1 MNEVRTF
8 IRLAVKRE
16 LTEDEIRTFYEFVD
30 DLATVAVTSAF
41 EEDGSEIDDVVV
53 TMYNVDGTYMYEVA
67 VTDVVDIDTS
77 REIGQDL
84 MSIID
89 DDFELDVESV

>member
-30 DLATVAVTSAF
+30 DLATVAETSAF

-53 TMYNVDGTYMYEVA
+53 TMYNVDDTFMYEVA
-67 VTDVVDIDTS
+67 VAEVVDIDTS

-84 MSIID
+84 MSLID